1 MPKKDKN
8 GKTQTGRKMKSV
20 KNPKDCAGDC
30 QYNVSEDVVE
40 NKKVKEKDVFDKPK
54 KKNTTNKGTNNK
66 TKKNNKQS
74 NRNNT
79 TKGTNKY

>member
-54 KKNTTNKGTNNK
+54 KKNTTKENKGTN
-66 TKKNNKQS
+66 KKKD
-74 NRNNT
+74 T